1 MDVEPG
7 PVYSNADEV
16 DTVST
21 AAADETFDATTFRLP
36 DGIDRICEVTGRSH
50 FDDNLGVAVDRD
62 EINLSVG
69 DLNVGA
75 DDIEPVVRQEPDSQL
90 LTKLPKFPTRVV

>member
-21 AAADETFDATTFRLP
+21 AAASETSDSTTFRLP

-50 FDDNLGVAVDRD
+50 LHHHLGVAVDRN
-62 EINLSVG
+62 EI
-69 DLNVGA
+69 
-75 DDIEPVVRQEPDSQL
+75 
-90 LTKLPKFPTRVV
+90 

>member
-7 PVYSNADEV
+7 LADANADEV

-36 DGIDRICEVTGRSH
+36 DGIDRIWEVTGRSH
-50 FDDNLGVAVDRD
+50 FDDHLGVAVDRN
-62 EINLSVG
+62 EI
-69 DLNVGA
+69 
-75 DDIEPVVRQEPDSQL
+75 
-90 LTKLPKFPTRVV
+90 

>member
-21 AAADETFDATTFRLP
+21 AAANETSDSTTFRLP

-50 FDDNLGVAVDRD
+50 FDDHLGVAVDRN
-62 EINLSVG
+62 EI
-69 DLNVGA
+69 
-75 DDIEPVVRQEPDSQL
+75 
-90 LTKLPKFPTRVV
+90 